1 MSEDL
6 NQNYQARFERLL
18 RPQIEPLYRLAW
30 RLCVNRDDAEDLVQ
44 DLLVKLYPRL
54 EKLAEVA
61 ELRPWLARSLRNLYV
76 DRLRRLGRRPVEDW
90 DVELEAVSDS
100 RPSAPMEPE
109 AALARQQ
116 LRNRVAQALARLND
130 DQRQLIIFHDMEGY
144 TLPELELILGTP
156 LGTLKSRLHRAR
168 ARLKELLTDGTI

>member
-6 NQNYQARFERLL
+6 NKNYQASFERLL

-30 RLCVNRDDAEDLVQ
+30 RLCANRDDAEDLVQ

-54 EKLAEVA
+54 EKLAEVE
-61 ELRPWLARSLRNLYV
+61 ELRPWLARSLRNLYA
-76 DRLRRLGRRPVEDW
+76 DRLRRLGRRPVQDW
-90 DVELEAVSDS
+90 DVELEEVSDPRS
-100 RPSAPMEPE
+100 SVPMEPE
-109 AALARQQ
+109 AALARRQ
-116 LRNRVAQALARLND
+116 LQGRVTQALALLNE
-130 DQRQLIIFHDMEGY
+130 DQRQLIGFHDMEGY

-168 ARLKELLTDGTI
+168 ARLKELLVDGTI